1 VLLDRGADAN
11 RGTRAE
17 GVTSLWLASANN
29 QFGAV
34 RLLLERGCRFDQ
46 PFYGMT
52 PHAAARHFGYPAM
65 AAWLARITAVG
76 WASYLSEPR
85 YALAVLRELTARGR
99 ARRERTFHGK
109 EYVLDLLFPDGRPNT
124 RANRDQPRLPDELFA
139 IIARYYGAVVCRP
152 RMRPW
157 SPPSPRR
164 TRRPTSLITRAGT

>member
-1 VLLDRGADAN
+1 
-11 RGTRAE
+11 
-17 GVTSLWLASANN
+17 
-29 QFGAV
+29 
-34 RLLLERGCRFDQ
+34 
-46 PFYGMT
+46 MT

-139 IIARYYGAVVCRP
+139 IIARYYGGLSAEDEAVVAAEP
-152 RMRPW
+152 AADA
-157 SPPSPRR
+157 SSDE
-164 TRRPTSLITRAGT
+164 SDY